1 MTATEAAAISPGTSR
16 AQSQAAVDSENW
28 KLLQFFNYYRLA
40 IALGAS
46 VIAFLPEQIG
56 SLGETRPELF
66 LSTSLTYSVL
76 GIIAAITIRLRKP
89 DFDTHATLLSFSDIT
104 LLTMLMHSSGGM
116 SSGLGLLLIVAIAGS
131 SLMLGRKLTIFYAS
145 LATIAAMLEHAWGLL
160 TGTSVMESDVYQN
173 FPQVG
178 MFGIGLYATAFLGHM
193 LASRL
198 RATEALAERRGIDL
212 ANLTQVNELIIQR
225 MQSGVIVCDVNGG
238 VRQLNQAAE
247 KYLGAHA
254 NTVGKA
260 LSELAPDLA
269 IQMFQWLN
277 NNPDQRSRQ
286 MVRSKS
292 GYSLLPRFV
301 LLGERLQP
309 VGTPGATPQ
318 RVAPR
323 SESIAGVLI
332 FVEDMALLKQQAQQ
346 LKMAALARLTASI
359 AHEIRNPLGAISNA
373 AQLLGETITQ
383 AGEDGRLVKII
394 DEQARRMNVI
404 VQNVTQLSR
413 RDRVNPV
420 RLALDPW
427 LDEFVRQYA
436 QTGFVAPETFARVG
450 GEGITVCMDPDQ
462 LHQVVGNLCQNAL
475 RHSPAF
481 SGTALIRLR
490 AGIDQE
496 GRPILDVIDWGK
508 GVPPAIVDN
517 IFDPFFTTTPKGTG
531 LGLYIA
537 RELCEGNGAAL
548 DYHPGDDGVG
558 SCFRVTFA
566 RAEECAEFGS
576 L

>member
-1 MTATEAAAISPGTSR
+1 MTIKDAAAASAGTSR
-16 AQSQAAVDSENW
+16 AESQAAVDTENW
-28 KLLQFFNYYRLA
+28 RLLQYFNFYRLA

-46 VIAFLPEQIG
+46 VIAFLPGQLG
-56 SLGETRPELF
+56 SLGESRPDLF
-66 LSTSLTYSVL
+66 LSTGLTYSVL
-76 GIIAAITIRLRKP
+76 SVIAAISIRLRKP
-89 DFDTHATLLSFSDIT
+89 DFDAQATLLSFSDIT
-104 LLTMLMHSSGGM
+104 LLTMLMHASGGM

-145 LATIAAMLEHAWGLL
+145 IAAIAAMLEHAWGLL
-160 TGTSVMESDVYQN
+160 TGGSVVESDVYQN

-198 RATEALAERRGIDL
+198 RATEKLAERRGVDL

-225 MQSGVIVCDVNGG
+225 MQSGVIVCDIDGG

-254 NTVGKA
+254 NIAGKA

-269 IQMFQWLN
+269 IQMFQWLH

-301 LLGERLQP
+301 LLGEIPPNRAAHDTPPQKH
-309 VGTPGATPQ
+309 GTNQ
-318 RVAPR
+318 
-323 SESIAGVLI
+323 IAGVLV
-332 FVEDMALLKQQAQQ
+332 FLDDMALLKQQAQQ

-373 AQLLGETITQ
+373 SQLLGETIAQ
-383 AGEDGRLVKII
+383 SGEDGRLVKII
-394 DEQARRMNVI
+394 DEQARRMNII

-420 RLALDPW
+420 RLALEPW
-427 LDEFVRQYA
+427 LDEFVRQYS
-436 QTGFVAPETFARVG
+436 QTAFVAPETFARVG
-450 GEGITVCMDPDQ
+450 GEGTTVCMDPDQ

-475 RHSPAF
+475 RHSPPF
-481 SGTALIRLR
+481 SGTALIKLQ
-490 AGIDQE
+490 AGIDHE
-496 GRPILDVIDWGK
+496 GRPVLDVIDWGK
-508 GVPPAIVDN
+508 GVPTDIVDN

-548 DYHPGDDGVG
+548 DYHPGDDGIG
-558 SCFRVTFA
+558 SRFRVTFA